1 MLTSHASMSSPILS
15 YLILSYLILSY
26 PILAPL
32 QLMVGIN
39 RGVKY
44 IVTAAW
50 LLESVNKKK
59 VSLHYFYDVNAAQ
72 LLLHNCSTA
81 QHNTLQYST
90 VQYNTLQY
98 NSVQYR
104 IEPHPI
110 QSNPIIFCSYKF
122 LLYVLQAIPITVKS
136 RYIVKDAFTEKKWKF
151 SLSETLSKDR
161 SIAHGES
168 RYFY

>member
-90 VQYNTLQY
+90 VQYST
-98 NSVQYR
+98 VQYIAVQFSTVQNR
-104 IEPHPI
+104 TSSHPI
-110 QSNPIIFCSYKF
+110 QSNHI
-122 LLYVLQAIPITVKS
+122 LLLQISAVRTTGHTHHGQVP
-136 RYIVKDAFTEKKWKF
+136 
-151 SLSETLSKDR
+151 LHSEGR
-161 SIAHGES
+161 IHGEEMEVQ
-168 RYFY
+168 FV